1 MASSSF
7 WDKIQLAGDVLGMV
21 PLVGNF
27 VDLANAGVSVLRG
40 DAAGAA
46 LRGAAA
52 IPGVGLGVGGVK
64 LAKTGATAAKQ
75 AGNVKKAGA
84 AKQANTKAEQ
94 IEAARKAGASEK
106 QLEILRKRG
115 EKPTTALSIPNTDL
129 TKTTNLSTRVAGKAG
144 KAADEAAPLTKRQA
158 IKNIFSQYRTRRPLA
173 RTSAAAMTAASLA
186 AGEEGDEGTTIDMK
200 ALKKAD
206 KKALKEFLEGR
217 QSDRD
222 ALKEKSLDALKDYE
236 KPEGV
241 DKERAGL
248 RGDLNELRFKL
259 SEAQDDKKEFES
271 DRRTQ
276 LGDRIRNMMTTPGSA
291 DPDYW
296 KKNPD
301 KLRAII
307 REGKNLGESSF
318 TAEDARDIIKENYKQ
333 AQRQQRDDEFEA
345 DSAKGMQFTQSGIV
359 TDNVSKALQSQRR
372 RDGGRQVNPLD
383 MRAYLDM
390 MAGKNIEKGYQG
402 PKERAPEAD
411 ITFDDQSQAIK
422 DQISA
427 KEKGLE
433 DLDIKEGEA
442 FYDWVEGD
450 ISGRKQLKKDL
461 KDFDKETEEDRKKKK
476 KEARKI
482 REGKQKAWW
491 DANAMDTRPR
501 SLRTIIKE
509 EIGDPV
515 LGTIQKGADKVLGF
529 GEYR

>member
-1 MASSSF
+1 
-7 WDKIQLAGDVLGMV
+7 
-21 PLVGNF
+21 
-27 VDLANAGVSVLRG
+27 
-40 DAAGAA
+40 
-46 LRGAAA
+46 
-52 IPGVGLGVGGVK
+52 
-64 LAKTGATAAKQ
+64 
-75 AGNVKKAGA
+75 
-84 AKQANTKAEQ
+84 
-94 IEAARKAGASEK
+94 
-106 QLEILRKRG
+106 
-115 EKPTTALSIPNTDL
+115 
-129 TKTTNLSTRVAGKAG
+129 
-144 KAADEAAPLTKRQA
+144 
-158 IKNIFSQYRTRRPLA
+158 
-173 RTSAAAMTAASLA
+173 
-186 AGEEGDEGTTIDMK
+186 
-200 ALKKAD
+200 
-206 KKALKEFLEGR
+206 
-217 QSDRD
+217 
-222 ALKEKSLDALKDYE
+222 
-236 KPEGV
+236 
-241 DKERAGL
+241 
-248 RGDLNELRFKL
+248 
-259 SEAQDDKKEFES
+259 
-271 DRRTQ
+271 
-276 LGDRIRNMMTTPGSA
+276 MMTTPGSA

-383 MRAYLDM
+383 MRAYVDM

-422 DQISA
+422 DQIA
-427 KEKGLE
+427 TKEKGLE

-450 ISGRKQLKKDL
+450 IAGRKQLKEDL
-461 KDFDKETEEDRKKKK
+461 KTFDKETEEDRKKKK
-476 KEARKI
+476 KDARKI

-515 LGTIQKGADKVLGF
+515 LGTIQKGADKVIGF